1 MRTVVLTGGI
11 GSGKSFA
18 SEYMGERGARV
29 IDLDQVASCALAPGS
44 RVLGAVAA
52 QFGPSVLRPDGSLDR
67 AELARLCFVDAETAS
82 RLDAIVHPEVERA
95 AVLLLGDLRLSESPP
110 EVVVLEVP
118 LLAEA
123 PQFAALG
130 DIVVAVTAPESVRV
144 ERAVARGGMER
155 SDIARRARVQAP
167 DAARAALADVVID
180 NDGTMDEYREAL
192 GRFWDRHLGA
202 GSHDG

>member
-18 SEYMGERGARV
+18 SEFMGERGALV
-29 IDLDQVASCALAPGS
+29 IDLDQVAGRTLVPGS
-44 RVLGAVAA
+44 RVLGAVAKE
-52 QFGPSVLRPDGSLDR
+52 FGPGVLHSDGSLDR
-67 AELARLCFVDAETAS
+67 AELARVCFVDSQTAG
-82 RLDAIVHPEVERA
+82 RLDAIVHPEVELA
-95 AVLLLGDLRLSESPP
+95 AVVLLDDLRVSEAPP
-110 EVVVLEVP
+110 EVVVVEVP

-130 DIVVAVTAPESVRV
+130 DFVVAITAPESVRV

-155 SDIARRARVQAP
+155 SDIVRRARVQAP
-167 DAARAALADVVID
+167 DAERIALADVVIK
-180 NDGTMDEYREAL
+180 NAGTLDEFREAL
-192 GRFWDRHLGA
+192 GRFWDRHLGV